1 MMNLH
6 HTERIEAPIETDES
20 GRPVLRWFDRAVE
33 AWLRHTTD
41 ELNIQEARHPRWFVS
56 RREAA

>member
-1 MMNLH
+1 MANVQEL
-6 HTERIEAPIETDES
+6 EAVKRREPDK
-20 GRPVLRWFDRAVE
+20 GFVRWFDRAVE

-41 ELNIQEARHPRWFVS
+41 ELNVQESRHPRWFVS